1 MEKLMKLPIN
11 TLFLLILPLCFTGCA
26 ILEPLFQH
34 EDEGANFD
42 NQATYVESGEPK
54 IVPGLILRIGV
65 TASGNAAVEES
76 LKEVN
81 ANGEILMPLVGAI
94 KCEGKTLI
102 ELESEIKEKF
112 KEFFL
117 EPQVS
122 CGFAYTENSGLKSP
136 WGTVLLMGSVARPGP
151 VNMPSTRDL
160 TVTRALMMGGNA
172 LPVADTGRVRVTRRE
187 KDGSLKRFMVDID
200 KIGQDGRVDLDI
212 KLKPGDVI
220 WVPESWY

>member
-1 MEKLMKLPIN
+1 MKLIFKN
-11 TLFLLILPLCFTGCA
+11 IFLLFLASLLAGCE
-26 ILEPLFQH
+26 IISSFLEDQ
-34 EDEGANFD
+34 DAGAGFD
-42 NQATYVESGEPK
+42 NQAIYVESGDPK
-54 IVPGLILRIGV
+54 IVPGLILRVGV

-94 KCEGKTLI
+94 KCEGKTL
-102 ELESEIKEKF
+102 LEVEALIREKF
-112 KEFFL
+112 KEYFL

-136 WGTVLLMGSVARPGP
+136 WGTVLLMGSVTRPGP

-160 TVTRALMMGGNA
+160 TVTRALMLGGNA
-172 LPVADTGRVRVTRRE
+172 LPIADKSRVRVTRRE
-187 KDGSLKRFMVDID
+187 KDGSLKRFIVDIN